1 MHATQAGLSLVASNV
16 ANAQTP
22 GYVRKSLSLE
32 TVVAGDAGSSVHVA
46 AVNREL
52 DKYIQNQ
59 LRTESSG
66 GAYTDLRSQFYT
78 RLQSI
83 YGDPNGDSSL
93 ESVFNNFIGSVQ
105 SLVTSPDSSA
115 ARSVV
120 LSSAQVLAQALNSA
134 TASIQALRT
143 DAESGLA
150 DSVAAANEALTKIN
164 EINTTLAGKTATS
177 ASDAA
182 LADQRDA
189 YVDQLSQLIDIRV
202 VRNDQNQLNIFTNSG
217 IQLVGSEAAQL
228 SFTPQGTVSATTV
241 WDPDPTKSNLG
252 SLSLVSPGGSVVDLM
267 TSHSIRSGQIAAYID
282 MRDNVLV
289 QAQNQLDALAST
301 MAQALSD
308 VTTDGTPVSAPPQD
322 GFDVDTAG
330 LLVGNRI
337 NLTYTD
343 AGSVTHQVSIVR
355 ADDPAALPLDDAA
368 TANPNDEVVGIDFSG
383 GAASVAAQLNALFG
397 PGLQFSNPSGTNLR
411 VLDDG
416 SGTFSVGAFS
426 ATKTA
431 TALANGNPEAP
442 LFTDGS
448 QPFTGAITGS
458 GAQTTGFAGRI
469 AVNPALIG
477 DPTKLTL
484 FDTTTAIGDPT
495 RPNFIYNQ
503 LTSVGF
509 AFSGQTGLGSAATP
523 YTGKIPD
530 FLRQVLSMQGE
541 AAANASSLAQ
551 GQDVVVK
558 ALQQRMNDMSGV
570 NVDQEMANLIAL
582 QTAYGANARVMTAV
596 RDMIDTLLRM

>member
-1 MHATQAGLSLVASNV
+1 
-16 ANAQTP
+16 
-22 GYVRKSLSLE
+22 
-32 TVVAGDAGSSVHVA
+32 
-46 AVNREL
+46 
-52 DKYIQNQ
+52 
-59 LRTESSG
+59 
-66 GAYTDLRSQFYT
+66 
-78 RLQSI
+78 
-83 YGDPNGDSSL
+83 
-93 ESVFNNFIGSVQ
+93 
-105 SLVTSPDSSA
+105 
-115 ARSVV
+115 
-120 LSSAQVLAQALNSA
+120 
-134 TASIQALRT
+134 
-143 DAESGLA
+143 
-150 DSVAAANEALTKIN
+150 
-164 EINTTLAGKTATS
+164 
-177 ASDAA
+177 
-182 LADQRDA
+182 
-189 YVDQLSQLIDIRV
+189 
-202 VRNDQNQLNIFTNSG
+202 
-217 IQLVGSEAAQL
+217 
-228 SFTPQGTVSATTV
+228 
-241 WDPDPTKSNLG
+241 
-252 SLSLVSPGGSVVDLM
+252 
-267 TSHSIRSGQIAAYID
+267 
-282 MRDNVLV
+282 
-289 QAQNQLDALAST
+289 

-308 VTTDGTPVSAPPQD
+308 VTTAGTPVSAAPQN

-330 LLVGNRI
+330 LLAGNRI

-431 TALANGNPEAP
+431 TALANGNPEVG

-448 QPFTGAITGS
+448 LPFTGAITGS

-484 FDTTTAIGDPT
+484 FDPATAIGDPT

-523 YTGKIPD
+523 YTGKMPD

-558 ALQQRMNDMSGV
+558 ALQQRMNDVSGV